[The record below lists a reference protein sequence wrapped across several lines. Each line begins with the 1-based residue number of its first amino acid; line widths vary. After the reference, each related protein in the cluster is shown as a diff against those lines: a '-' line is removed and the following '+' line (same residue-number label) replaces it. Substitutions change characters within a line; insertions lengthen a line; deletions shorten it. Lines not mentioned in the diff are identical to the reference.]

1 MRTSARPSTSG
12 DVVTRRFPFACSRAI
27 TSVVTPA
34 ETDSIAPASR
44 PAYEDHRFALADGLT
59 CLAEI
64 GAHGTVVGPDPSL
77 VIQPANAIQ
86 DALRRDGTLTV
97 ADPRPDR
104 DQRSLRQRCLAS
116 VAPFGVSLDRVNV
129 NGGAIAFGHPV
140 GMSGARLVLTLANEL
155 RRRGGGNGVVA
166 LCGGGRQ
173 GDALLL
179 KVS

>member
-1 MRTSARPSTSG
+1 MRTSTRPSTSG
-12 DVVTRRFPFACSRAI
+12 DVMTRRFPCACSRAI

-44 PAYEDHRFALADGLT
+44 PAYEDHRFALGDGLT